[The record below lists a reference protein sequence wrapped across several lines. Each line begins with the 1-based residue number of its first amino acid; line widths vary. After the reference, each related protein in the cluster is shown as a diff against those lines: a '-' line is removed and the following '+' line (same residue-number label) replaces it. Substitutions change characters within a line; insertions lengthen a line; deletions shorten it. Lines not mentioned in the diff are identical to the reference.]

1 MTITGD
7 QKFLKRI
14 NRMALVRL
22 IRAQPGLSRAD
33 LAGVTGLTKSTVS
46 MLTGELIEEGWLTED
61 DALAT
66 GSIGRRPTPL
76 RLDTRRLALLG
87 VDLNTGR
94 FELAVTSLTG
104 EVITVTERRFEGND
118 VSHVLNLLGSVIAE
132 TVHELKAEGRSVLGL
147 GLAVPG
153 PVHAGTGVL
162 HYSPNLGWRDVP
174 VRQMLAG
181 LLGDHGLGN
190 LPIYLQRRAASA
202 ALGEVEFACTEV
214 EEPLLYIHVGM
225 GLGAGVFV
233 SDRLLSGHGG
243 FAGEVGHL
251 QLLPEGPLCTC
262 GRQGCA
268 EALIGL
274 RAMSTALGVTPEE
287 FQVRLAAGDEAA
299 RMVSV
304 RAGHFLGVLM
314 HNLWSTFDP
323 AQIVLGGQCCQLG
336 DDYLDA
342 AREGLAELA
351 EKAGLK
357 APRVSIARFGDHA
370 VSVGATALVLHQIV
384 RPV

>member
-46 MLTGELIEEGWLTED
+46 MLTNELIEEGWLTED

-87 VDLNTGR
+87 VDLNSGR

-104 EVITVTERRFEGND
+104 EVISVTERRFEGND
-118 VSHVLNLLGSVIAE
+118 VAQVLSLLADVIAD
-132 TVHELKAEGRSVLGL
+132 TVHALTREGRATLGL

-162 HYSPNLGWRDVP
+162 HYSPNLNWRDIP
-174 VRQMLAG
+174 IRQILTG
-181 LLGDHGLGN
+181 LLEGRALGK
-190 LPIYLQRRAASA
+190 LPVYLQRRAASA
-202 ALGEVEFACTEV
+202 VLGEVEFANSPV

-251 QLLPEGPLCTC
+251 QLVPEGPRCTC
-262 GRQGCA
+262 GRLGCA

-274 RAMSTALGVTPEE
+274 RAMSSALGVEPDE
-287 FQVRLAAGDEAA
+287 FQARLSAGDECA
-299 RMVSV
+299 RVVSV
-304 RAGHFLGVLM
+304 RAGHYLGVLM

-336 DDYLDA
+336 EFYLDA
-342 AREGLAELA
+342 ARSCLEELA
-351 EKAGLK
+351 GKAGLTP
-357 APRVSIARFGDHA
+357 PRVSIARFGDHA
-370 VSVGATALVLHQIV
+370 VSIGATALVLHQIV